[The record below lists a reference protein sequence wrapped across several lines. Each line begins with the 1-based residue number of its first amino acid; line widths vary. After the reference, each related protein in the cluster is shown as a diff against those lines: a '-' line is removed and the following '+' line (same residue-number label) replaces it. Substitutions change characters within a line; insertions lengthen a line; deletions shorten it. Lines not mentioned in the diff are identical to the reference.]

1 MSEAVDKYWNT
12 FGHLDLDSGEMLDE
26 TDVRSCEIFTDEEIL
41 ELIAEGLVCGIGAQK
56 GT

>member
-41 ELIAEGLVCGIGAQK
+41 ELIAEGLVCGTDCSDQ
-56 GT
+56 